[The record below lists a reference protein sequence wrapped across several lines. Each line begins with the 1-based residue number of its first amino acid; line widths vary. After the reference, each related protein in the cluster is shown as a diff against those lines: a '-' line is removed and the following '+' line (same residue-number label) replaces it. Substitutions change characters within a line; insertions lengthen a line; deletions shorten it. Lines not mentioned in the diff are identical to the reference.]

1 MIMIIEINTFGQV
14 NGRKL
19 MDVYRD
25 SNIENTGYFY
35 PDVPDK
41 DEALQKVECDYLNYI
56 ENDFLA
62 DSKNRYMILEH
73 DGIWV
78 CALRLYCVD
87 ERLYFIEALETRP
100 EYRRK
105 GYGAQL
111 LAGVTDLLKRQG
123 AYTIRDC
130 VDKKNTASLLTHQKV
145 GFVICSD
152 EGYDYL
158 QNETDNGSY
167 GMQFTYTG

>member
-1 MIMIIEINTFGQV
+1 MIIEINTFEQV

-19 MDVYRD
+19 MDIYRE
-25 SNIENTGYFY
+25 SNAENTDYFY
-35 PDVPDK
+35 PNVSNK
-41 DEALQKVECDYLNYI
+41 DEALQKVECDYLNNI
-56 ENDFLA
+56 ENDFLT
-62 DSKNRYMILEH
+62 DSKNQYMILEH

-78 CALRLYCVD
+78 CALRLYCID
-87 ERLYFIEALETRP
+87 DGLYFIEGLETHP

-105 GYGAQL
+105 GYGTQL
-111 LAGVTDLLKRQG
+111 LAGVIELLKRQG

-130 VDKKNTASLLTHQKV
+130 VDKKNMASLLTHQKV
-145 GFVICSD
+145 GFVIYSD

-167 GMQFTYTG
+167 GLQLTYGE